1 MHLRA
6 PLELLGNDDGQMNF
20 RVRVSHALQP
30 VFDFLP
36 DVNLPAG
43 RVE

>member
-1 MHLRA
+1 VYKRK
-6 PLELLGNDDGQMNF
+6 DDGPLNF

-30 VFDFLP
+30 VFYFLP
-36 DVNLPAG
+36 DVNLPAA